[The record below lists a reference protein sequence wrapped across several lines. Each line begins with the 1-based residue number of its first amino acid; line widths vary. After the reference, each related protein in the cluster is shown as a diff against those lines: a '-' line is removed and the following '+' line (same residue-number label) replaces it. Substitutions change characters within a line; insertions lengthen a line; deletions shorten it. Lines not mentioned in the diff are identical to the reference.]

1 MTKPSLSWI
10 DRHKVSSLFDR
21 LTSPK
26 RSRSVE
32 PASESAPPISAR
44 TLAPPTPI
52 ASPSPSSSTS
62 SPTQAAPA
70 ASPVV
75 LVPRPSTLPKL
86 APVDFQHPGG
96 PLESRLERYVSWVAQ
111 MTSCD
116 AVFVADENGLPVVSH
131 AEDPVLIAVTAPCM
145 SVFDQAWRAMGG
157 PAHARRGRLVFAIE
171 DDKLLHVAETGTP
184 WGRFGVAV
192 ISPTTVPD
200 DIMQCIQRGLKVALS
215 EEEPQG

>member
-10 DRHKVSSLFDR
+10 DRNKVSSLFDR
-21 LTSPK
+21 LSSPK
-26 RSRSVE
+26 RSRSVA
-32 PASESAPPISAR
+32 PAPGSAPPVSTR
-44 TLAPPTPI
+44 TLAPP
-52 ASPSPSSSTS
+52 APSGVGTMAGLPGQISGSF
-62 SPTQAAPA
+62 AAPA
-70 ASPVV
+70 PMS
-75 LVPRPSTLPKL
+75 VPRPSALPKT
-86 APVDFQHPGG
+86 APRDFEHPGG
-96 PLESRLERYVSWVAQ
+96 PLEIRLERYVSWVAQ
-111 MTSCD
+111 ITACE

-200 DIMQCIQRGLKVALS
+200 DVMQCIQRGLSVALS
-215 EEEPQG
+215 EEEPQR